1 MLHKYTK
8 KIFLRAVHNC
18 GKSNYNIKI
27 DKKIYIIIFLLNSG
41 KSNYNIKIL
50 QTIILNTEKDNANV
64 IFINR

>member
-50 QTIILNTEKDNANV
+50 QKII
-64 IFINR
+64 